1 MSKSLVRQ
9 AAMVVLGGCCLIMAA
24 CGGGLTA
31 NSSCTDYLNASS
43 QDQNDAVESIAGQ
56 LHAGNAVTPLGRP
69 NIDYLCTQE
78 PTATL
83 GHVIQQ
89 TG

>member
-1 MSKSLVRQ
+1 MKKRLVRLATILILGACSLV
-9 AAMVVLGGCCLIMAA
+9 MAA

-31 NSSCTDYLNASS
+31 NSTCTDYLNASS
-43 QDQNDAVESIAGQ
+43 QDQNAAVDSIAGQ
-56 LHAGNAVTPLGRP
+56 LHASNAVTPLGRP
-69 NIDYLCTQE
+69 NIDYLCAQE

-83 GHVIQQ
+83 GQVIQQ